1 MLSDFKFNIS
11 FDCCL
16 AEMSE
21 HCLIF
26 LSEVSFGFVR
36 CHRKTEPKKPTFSV
50 SVFGFLE
57 DRSVLY
63 IKEPNF
69 TQIKNPTRT
78 EPKTECP
85 VLIILQEE
93 VLNEK
98 VEYDGNGQEL
108 NKVTEF
114 LTVARVKTGFTSSHY

>member
-1 MLSDFKFNIS
+1 M
-11 FDCCL
+11 

-69 TQIKNPTRT
+69 TQIKKTDPNRT
-78 EPKTECP
+78 ENRMPSPNNIAGGSFKRESG
-85 VLIILQEE
+85 V
-93 VLNEK
+93 
-98 VEYDGNGQEL
+98 
-108 NKVTEF
+108 
-114 LTVARVKTGFTSSHY
+114 